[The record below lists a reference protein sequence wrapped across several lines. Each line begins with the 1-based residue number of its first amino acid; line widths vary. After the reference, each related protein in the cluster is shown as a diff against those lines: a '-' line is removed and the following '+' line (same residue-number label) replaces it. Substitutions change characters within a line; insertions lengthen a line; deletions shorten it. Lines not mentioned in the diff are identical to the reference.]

1 MKLTISNS
9 LIIISIIFTL
19 ISFQNEEIMYLWMNS
34 DFLIQ
39 QNYIKFL
46 FQICFYSFIHGS
58 IMHLVFNSLFL
69 YIFWNQV
76 EQSIGN
82 KLYILFFIL
91 TTLFNTIF
99 ILIFSTWTTIWIS
112 GFGMALLSFYTYN
125 LYNKN
130 DSEYKWWITAIII
143 NILLWF
149 SSTISLT
156 WHLFWALF
164 WCLYYFIL
172 KTIKKSL

>member
-19 ISFQNEEIMYLWMNS
+19 VSFQNNEILSFWMDNY
-34 DFLIQ
+34 FLGR
-39 QNYIKFL
+39 NEYFKFII
-46 FQICFYSFIHGS
+46 QICFYSFIHGN

-76 EQSIGN
+76 EQMIWN
-82 KLYILFFIL
+82 KLYILFFIF

-99 ILIFSTWTTIWIS
+99 ILIFSSWTTIWIS
-112 GFGMALLSFYTYN
+112 GFWMALLSFYTFN
-125 LYNKN
+125 LYNKK

-164 WCLYYFIL
+164 WGIYYLIL